1 LDPDEITSYEWFHYR
16 WKRSSE
22 CIPVDVAAADIA
34 IKKFCEHVRSGDIRL
49 IGTQVYPDRLDRGWI
64 RRTDSQIG
72 ELHVFGQ
79 ALEVSKQGV
88 VIRRYEEVTCSRVDV
103 VRVVVSPSPSAPEA
117 RSETPPLP
125 AAQPDEAVS
134 GRPTASRRRRNQ
146 GGGTQ
151 TLRARAVLKRMCSQG
166 YPTEEQ
172 ESSVDL
178 YERFGKEYEEYKK
191 DEAKAGRHSRYPR
204 PSMSVVMREV
214 GRKTM

>member
-1 LDPDEITSYEWFHYR
+1 
-16 WKRSSE
+16 
-22 CIPVDVAAADIA
+22 VAAADIA
-34 IKKFCEHVRSGDIRL
+34 IKKFCEHVRSDDIRL
-49 IGTQVYPDRLDRGWI
+49 IGSQVYPDRLDRGWI

-103 VRVVVSPSPSAPEA
+103 ARVVAAMAEV

-134 GRPTASRRRRNQ
+134 ERPTASRRRRTQ

-151 TLRARAVLKRMCSQG
+151 TFRARSVLKRMCPQG

-178 YERFGKEYEEYKK
+178 YERFTKEYEDYKK
-191 DEAKAGRHSRYPR
+191 DEAKAGRHSRHPM
-204 PSMSVVMREV
+204 PSKSVVMREV